1 MGKKLTNTVEL
12 KGQLD
17 ASVNNMFK
25 AVQKMSEATAKAM
38 KNYNKETSKSGA
50 KPFEDAAKAA
60 KQSGATMSVLGSKLN
75 AINDGLQMKPTSLNL
90 ITSKQQTLGKMIDT
104 TKTKLAAL
112 QQQQQEFID
121 SGGDLGSDKYE
132 KLQTEIQKTE
142 NSLSRLTAQQN
153 NFSPRVQQFGAA
165 MDVVS
170 EKTGAMAKTFAP
182 ASAAAGAFGVSTVK
196 TSMDFQSAMNQIAAT
211 KGISTTSEEL
221 GQLREQAM
229 KLGADTAFSSTQ
241 AAEGLNILSMAGY
254 GTEDAIAMSQSML
267 SLASAGQIDMAD
279 SAAYLATTMK
289 GFQDQNYSAGDVAD
303 RIAKGSSLAAT
314 DVGQLGD
321 AFSAASATS
330 NAYGQS
336 IDDMGVALLKLAD
349 QGVTGSAAGT
359 ALAAVEKN
367 LFTAT
372 DQGAKAMQQLGVS
385 AYTAEGKARPL
396 NDVLNDI
403 GKATKNMTDQQR
415 SDVLSNIFD
424 IQGME
429 AFNKMMATTSEKE
442 KGFREG
448 LENSS
453 GAADQM
459 AKTQNEGLKGSLIE
473 LGSAFD
479 NAKISIGNVFSGPL
493 EKGVDWL
500 TGLVH
505 KFNDAGDSVHK
516 FTAYGIA
523 GLAALSP
530 ALFGVSKLTGGIG
543 SFISKAG
550 KANTITRKLA
560 GGIGKMFGKKT
571 AGAGS
576 RPLAG
581 MTAGSDAQLNTMT
594 AKAQACT
601 SKIGSMF
608 QGMGNGISTVF
619 QGIGKGIQSVFTG
632 ISSMNLMGAASF
644 AVVVGSV
651 SLALIGL
658 AKCRNDILPFLEG
671 LNTAFTGLVSGVL
684 DAFVNSLIK
693 LAPVVGIVAEGFA
706 KLAPLATA
714 LGSGIGQAAQGI
726 GSGIGQIAQGVGQG
740 IATILSAIGPMMPQI
755 ASSIAILVQ
764 AFAGAA
770 PTIAG
775 AITQIITAA
784 TPLVATLVPI
794 FTTLITSISP
804 ILDSLGEAFSK
815 FGEAVHSALEGVA
828 DIITAV
834 GEAINNILSGAADV
848 VRSIGDAA
856 LNCGTGFERMANGLE
871 KITGLNLFSMG
882 AALAAV
888 AAGAGLLVGYS
899 GGMSELGTGFMD
911 TANAMQMLSGNI
923 SGAIA
928 AMALLPPAIENL
940 VSASA
945 NMSTIGD
952 NMMPAALQM
961 TVALNMM
968 GTAASSNVPG
978 IISPFM
984 TVFPQIPT
992 IVSTTMSNASN
1003 AMTSGLSGMKSAVTS
1018 AMNGVIS
1025 AFQVGMAM
1033 ALATVRAGI
1042 SAIQSAMSVSIS
1054 GPHLAVPHVSV
1065 SGNFSLN
1072 PPSAP
1077 SFSVSYFKKGGLL
1090 NGATLFGAMGEKA
1103 LVGGEAGPEAILPL
1117 DTLWSKMDEILTKAV
1132 NTAISYA
1139 SLGSRPINNENAI
1152 AKASAPASTGGN
1164 SPFNVTFAPVINI
1177 NGGQGEDVQGSVS
1190 TALARAK
1197 DDLMDELE
1205 SLLAEM
1211 RDRAYA

>member
-1 MGKKLTNTVEL
+1 MGKKLTSTVEL

-90 ITSKQQTLGKMIDT
+90 ITSKQRTLGKMIDT

-142 NSLSRLTAQQN
+142 NSLARLTAQQN

-170 EKTGAMAKTFAP
+170 KKTGAMAKTFAP

-241 AAEGLNILSMAGY
+241 AAEGLNILSMAGFD
-254 GTEDAIAMSQSML
+254 TTDAIAGSLPML
-267 SLASAGQIDMAD
+267 NLASAGQIDMAN
-279 SAAYLATTMK
+279 SASYLATAYK
-289 GFQDQNYSAGDVAD
+289 GFGGQYSFEELAD
-303 RIAKGSSLAAT
+303 TIAKGSTLAAT
-314 DVGQLGD
+314 DVGQLGE
-321 AFSAASATS
+321 AFTSASATS
-330 NAYGQS
+330 NSYGQTL
-336 IDDMGVALLKLAD
+336 DTTTKALLRLAD
-349 QGVTGSAAGT
+349 QGELGQAAGT
-359 ALAAVEKN
+359 ALAAVQKD
-367 LFTAT
+367 LFTAS
-372 DQGAKAMQQLGVS
+372 DQGAKALQSLGVS
-385 AYTAEGKARPL
+385 AYDSEGNARQL
-396 NDVLNDI
+396 IDVVDDI
-403 GKATKNMTDQQR
+403 TKATKDMTAEQR
-415 SDVLSNIFD
+415 NAVKDDIFG
-424 IQGME
+424 IQGKNAFEKMAAASEE
-429 AFNKMMATTSEKE
+429 AKQKM
-442 KGFREG
+442 
-448 LENSS
+448 
-453 GAADQM
+453 D
-459 AKTQNEGLKGSLIE
+459 EGLKNSEGSAAKMAETQLE
-473 LGSAFD
+473 GLGGALTRLGSAFD
-479 NAKISIGNVFSGPL
+479 NAKIQIGNIFSGPL
-493 EKGVDWL
+493 TKGVDWL
-500 TGLVH
+500 TGLVS

-543 SFISKAG
+543 SFIRKAG
-550 KANTITRKLA
+550 KANTITGKLA

-576 RPLAG
+576 SPLAG

-608 QGMGNGISTVF
+608 QGMGNGISTAF
-619 QGIGKGIQSVFTG
+619 QGVGKGIQSVFTG
-632 ISSMNLMGAASF
+632 ISSMNIMGAASF
-644 AVVVGSV
+644 AMVAGSV

-684 DAFVNSLIK
+684 DALANSLIK

-828 DIITAV
+828 DIVTAV

-856 LNCGTGFERMANGLE
+856 LNCGTGFERMAYGLE

-961 TVALNMM
+961 TAALNMM

-978 IISPFM
+978 IVSPFM
-984 TVFPQIPT
+984 AVFPQIPT

-1003 AMTSGLSGMKSAVTS
+1003 AMTSGLSGMNSAATS

-1025 AFQVGMAM
+1025 AFNVGMAM
-1033 ALATVRAGI
+1033 ALATVQAGI

-1132 NTAISYA
+1132 NAATSYA

-1152 AKASAPASTGGN
+1152 AKASAPAPTGGN
-1164 SPFNVTFAPVINI
+1164 GPFNMTFAPVINI

-1197 DDLMDELE
+1197 DDLLDELE
-1205 SLLAEM
+1205 ALLAEM